1 MTGSLG
7 NIQAPGLYLRGRT
20 RRNCVPQLAGTML
33 QILCE
38 VLDAAQPEELLP
50 NQIYDRTDQMDQ
62 KGCAQNLH
70 QYQREGYCA
79 WQERKPGIKTVFPC
93 N

>member
-1 MTGSLG
+1 
-7 NIQAPGLYLRGRT
+7 
-20 RRNCVPQLAGTML
+20 ML

-70 QYQREGYCA
+70 QYQRGDTVPG
-79 WQERKPGIKTVFPC
+79 RKESRG
-93 N
+93 